1 MIVEEKKQKLKI
13 AICLRGM
20 LRTGIENRKT
30 FKYFFESDFEVD
42 FFYHTWST
50 ERPAPPHLG
59 ESMDYEGTA
68 IYNHLRSR
76 KSYEVL
82 YSKIKKFKNIYKPKL
97 GIIEDL
103 TSIKPLDLKQES
115 GSKEPIPELFSLD
128 FHPQYISAYKVDK
141 LRREY
146 EKANNFK
153 YDLVI
158 NTRFDIIFFRKDKKQ
173 IYDNLIDLTKI
184 KNGLAI
190 LNLLDNTNEDTEF
203 IDDVFYAGSSDSMNI
218 FIEHFNIDK
227 NQKNHQYIFKYIIK
241 NGLQPVGLNFTYCIL
256 RSYCSYLDPIDDA
269 EDIFIDDHRLTYG
282 TLDLHNALGVNKSMY
297 KELLKRIDYGLL

>member
-50 ERPAPPHLG
+50 EAPAPPVVG
-59 ESMDYEGTA
+59 KSVDYRGTA

-76 KSYEVL
+76 KHYEVL
-82 YSKIKKFKNIYKPKL
+82 YSKIKKFKKIYEPKL

-115 GSKEPIPELFSLD
+115 ESKELIPNNFPLD
-128 FHPQYISAYKVDK
+128 FHPQFISAYKVDM

-158 NTRFDIIFFRKDKKQ
+158 NTRPDIVFIPESKKQ
-173 IYDNLIDLTKI
+173 IYNSLINLTKI

-190 LNLLDNTNEDTEF
+190 LNLLDTANEDTEF

-218 FIEHFNIDK
+218 FIEHFNVDK
-227 NQKNHQYIFKYIIK
+227 NQKNHQYIFKHIIK

-256 RSYCSYLDPIDDA
+256 RSYCSYLDPIDDF
-269 EDIFIDDHRLTYG
+269 EDIFIDDHRITYG
-282 TLDLHNALGVNKSMY
+282 ALDLHHALCVNKSMY
-297 KELLKRIDYGLL
+297 NELVKRIDYGLL